1 MCAFVAVEINDP
13 YDEKELDPVK
23 SGALNSSL
31 WEMVLLQKHAV
42 PEVANAARFISK
54 SLPLA
59 EFDLAPL
66 LEMKECDVSDG
77 GNGKGSALNVITN
90 WSFIILQIFDQE
102 VKNEAKHFTLG
113 YERPTNFAVPQTDIV
128 TKYFDIL

>member
-1 MCAFVAVEINDP
+1 MNSFAAVEINDP
-13 YDEKELDPVK
+13 YDETELDPVK

-54 SLPLA
+54 SLPLT

-66 LEMKECDVSDG
+66 LEMKECDVSDSG
-77 GNGKGSALNVITN
+77 KGKGSWLNVITN
-90 WSFIILQIFDQE
+90 
-102 VKNEAKHFTLG
+102 
-113 YERPTNFAVPQTDIV
+113 
-128 TKYFDIL
+128 